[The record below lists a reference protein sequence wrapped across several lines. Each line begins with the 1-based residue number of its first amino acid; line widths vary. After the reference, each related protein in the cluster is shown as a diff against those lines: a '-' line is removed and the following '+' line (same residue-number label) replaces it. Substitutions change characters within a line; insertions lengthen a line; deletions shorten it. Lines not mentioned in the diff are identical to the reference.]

1 MELNKIPGIGP
12 KTEELLNKL
21 NVYNISDLHSFYPYR
36 YNFIKISDINEGKN
50 ENIIVVGQV
59 QSTPRVNF
67 VRRNLNI
74 LTFQCLVNNIIVK
87 VTIYNRMFL
96 KNNIKIGKYVTL
108 IGKYNK
114 KTNTFTASNIKL
126 HIIKNNTIE
135 SVYHLVSG
143 LKANSLEKFIN
154 YALKYNSTDYIP
166 QYLNKAYNFIDK
178 DVALKNIHQPTGI
191 KLLKQAT
198 LKLIYEELF
207 VFLYKINF
215 LKQENKINKNGI
227 RKTFEQDKVEKFI
240 ANLPFTLTTDQLNSI
255 KDILID
261 LNSKYAMNRLLLG
274 DVGSGKTIVAIVA
287 MYANYLAGYQSA
299 MMAPTEI
306 LATQHYNSIKDTFKK
321 DDIKIELLTGSLKD
335 KEKKEIVK
343 KLKNKEIDLIVGTHA
358 LISDSV
364 EFNNL
369 GLVITDEQHRFGVR
383 QRENLQNKGEKT
395 DVLYMSATPIPRTY
409 ALTLYGDMDLSLL
422 KEKPKNRI
430 DIKTFVKKESE
441 IKDVLT
447 NIYQEIKKGYQVYVV
462 SPLIREN
469 DNDELNDVNSLTKNF
484 KLAFPKKVNIGT
496 LHGQLKNEEKEQ
508 IMNDFKNGKIDLLI
522 STTVIEVGVDVKN
535 ATTMVIF
542 NAERF
547 GLATLHQLR
556 GRVGRNDLQSQCYL
570 ICNKD
575 IERLRVLESSNDG
588 FYISEKDYELR
599 GEGDLFGT
607 RQSGDMIFKIAR
619 LPRDIKILLQ
629 VEKDVG
635 KFIEDNIENDFK
647 NYPAFNLIN
656 KTLR

>member
-12 KTEELLNKL
+12 KTEQLLNKL
-21 NVYNISDLHSFYPYR
+21 NIFNIDDLQSFYPYR
-36 YNFIKISDINEGKN
+36 YNFIKISDINDYEF

-59 QSTPRVNF
+59 QSLPRVNYI
-67 VRRNLNI
+67 RRNLNI
-74 LTFQCLVNNIIVK
+74 LTFQCLVNNLIIK

-96 KNNIKIGKYVTL
+96 KNNIKIGRYVTL

-114 KTNTFTASNIKL
+114 KKNTFTASNIKL
-126 HIIKNNTIE
+126 QIIKNNTIE

-143 LKANSLEKFIN
+143 LKTNSLEKFIN
-154 YALKYNSTDYIP
+154 HSLKYNSTDYIP
-166 QYLNKAYNFIDK
+166 QYLNKAYKFIDK
-178 DVALKNIHQPTGI
+178 DIALKTIHQPTDI

-215 LKQENKINKNGI
+215 LKQENKINKNGNS
-227 RKTFEQDKVEKFI
+227 KSFKEEEVKKFI
-240 ANLPFTLTTDQLNSI
+240 LSLPFTLTNDQLNSI
-255 KDILID
+255 KDILVD

-274 DVGSGKTIVAIVA
+274 DVGSGKTIVAIVS

-306 LATQHYNSIKDTFKK
+306 LAVQHYNSIKEIFADT
-321 DDIKIELLTGSLKD
+321 DIKIELLTGSI
-335 KEKKEIVK
+335 KESIKKEIVN

-369 GLVITDEQHRFGVR
+369 GLVITDEQHWFGVR

-441 IKDVLT
+441 IKEVLT
-447 NIYQEIKKGYQVYVV
+447 NIYQEIKKGHQVYVV
-462 SPLIREN
+462 SPLIKEN
-469 DNDELNDVNSLTKNF
+469 DNDELNDVNTLTKNF
-484 KLAFPKKVNIGT
+484 KLAFPKNVNIGT
-496 LHGQLKNEEKEQ
+496 LHGQLKNEEKDQ
-508 IMNDFKNGKIDLLI
+508 IMNDFKKGKTDLLI

-556 GRVGRNDLQSQCYL
+556 GRVGRNDVQSYCYL

-607 RQSGDMIFKIAR
+607 KQSGDMIFKIAR

-629 VEKDVG
+629 VEKDVE
-635 KFIEDNIENDFK
+635 KFIEENIENDFQ
-647 NYPAFNLIN
+647 NYPTFKDIN